1 MNFETKTYR
10 MKVQTFPIL
19 GGPLE
24 RPSGVEPNMA
34 ARGEGLSNFGV
45 SYLSDSNYGIWG
57 FLAWLQLWVAAL
69 ADRSLMTVFARDEGA
84 GPQGYHCLLYTSP
97 SPRDRTRSRMPSSA

>member
-34 ARGEGLSNFGV
+34 ARGEAVSHVGASNF
-45 SYLSDSNYGIWG
+45 GIWG
-57 FLAWLQLWVAAL
+57 FLAWLQLGWPL
-69 ADRSLMTVFARDEGA
+69 W
-84 GPQGYHCLLYTSP
+84 
-97 SPRDRTRSRMPSSA
+97 RTAH